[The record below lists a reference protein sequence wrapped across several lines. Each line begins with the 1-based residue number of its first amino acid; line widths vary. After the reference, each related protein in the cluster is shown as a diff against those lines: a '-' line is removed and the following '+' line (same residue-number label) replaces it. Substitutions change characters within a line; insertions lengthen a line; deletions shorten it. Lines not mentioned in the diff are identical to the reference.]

1 MDAFDDDEWGQRAR
15 RLRLDTLVRLR
26 WLAAAGQTAA
36 LLISHFGLGV
46 ELPLSASLVCVI
58 ASVLLNIW
66 LRTRFP
72 VSLRLDDR
80 FAMRVLG
87 FDILQLAV
95 LLYLTGGL
103 ANPFAMLL
111 LAPITTSAV
120 SLPWRQTLFLL
131 ALAMGC
137 ATVLEFWNWPLG
149 AHGVDLQ
156 TSPLFRIGIWAAI
169 GVTAIFVSFYANRV
183 AEEARQLA
191 SALTATDL
199 LLARAQHL
207 SQLDGLAAAAAHEL
221 GTPLATVAIVVH
233 ELAAQPG
240 INAQTLEDL
249 KLVEEQVARCRMI
262 LGKLSSPS
270 EMAQAPITDDRLG
283 HLIEEIAAPHRLQD
297 VTIDVEVSGEGPE
310 PASRRDP
317 AILYGLGNL
326 VENAVGFAATKVT
339 VTANW
344 TQTDIRIT
352 VADDGPGFP
361 PQVLAQLGEPYISD
375 RAGARRGEGEP
386 AGGLGLGLFIA
397 KALLERSGGQLRIAN
412 AFAPG
417 RGARAVVSW
426 SLADFE
432 HGRRGG
438 RARPENAATA

>member
-26 WLAAAGQTAA
+26 WLASAGQTTA
-36 LLISHFGLGV
+36 LLISHYGLGV

-66 LRTRFP
+66 LRTRYP

-103 ANPFAMLL
+103 AHPFAMLL
-111 LAPITTSAV
+111 LAPVTTSAV
-120 SLPWRQTLFLL
+120 SLPWRQTLYLLGL
-131 ALAMGC
+131 ALFS
-137 ATVLEFWNWPLG
+137 ATLLEFWNWPLG
-149 AHGVDLQ
+149 AHGVQLQ
-156 TSPLFRIGIWAAI
+156 PSPLFRVGIWAAI
-169 GVTAIFVSFYANRV
+169 GVTAIFVAIYANRV

-233 ELAAQPG
+233 ELAGQPG

-270 EMAQAPITDDRLG
+270 EMAQAPITEDRLG

-297 VTIDVEVSGEGPE
+297 VQIEVEIFGVGPE

-344 TQTDIRIT
+344 TDADIRIT

-361 PQVLAQLGEPYISD
+361 TQVLAQIGEPYISD
-375 RAGARRGEGEP
+375 RAGARRGEGEA

-417 RGARAVVSW
+417 RGARAAVSW
-426 SLADFE
+426 SRADFE

-438 RARPENAATA
+438 RARPEGVAAS